1 VLRVDPYGQSAP
13 SEPVVPAVVDVVP
26 SEPEAEPETDAE
38 RDARIDEM
46 EKALDN
52 FGRRRSLDYGR
63 RGRRK

>member
-1 VLRVDPYGQSAP
+1 
-13 SEPVVPAVVDVVP
+13 VVP